1 MRQTAPLFTLFFLIT
16 IMAAPSVALAAESD
30 LLGSWTT
37 HKGGQID
44 FTQCGDKVCGH
55 VAKLA
60 REDHI
65 VPPTDRKNPKKALR
79 NVPLLGLQ
87 IFSNFTY
94 EGDNFWDDGEI
105 YNVENGKT
113 YDSKLRLISPS
124 ELKLSGCV
132 FIFCRSYRWHRTANQ
147 KDGI

>member
-1 MRQTAPLFTLFFLIT
+1 MRCLTSLFSLYCFIAALVMPGMA
-16 IMAAPSVALAAESD
+16 MAAEED
-30 LLGSWTT
+30 LLGRWTT

-44 FTQCGDKVCGH
+44 FTRCGPHICGH

-60 REDHI
+60 RPDHEA
-65 VPPTDRKNPKKALR
+65 PPTDRKNPKKALR
-79 NVPLLGLQ
+79 DVPLLGLQ

-94 EGDNFWDDGEI
+94 KGNDRWNDGAI

-113 YDSKLRLISPS
+113 YDSKLRLFSPS

-132 FIFCRSYRWHRTANQ
+132 FIFCRSYRWHRTADQ
-147 KDGI
+147 KDVI